1 MDIGMEHGFVKA
13 AAVTPQIK
21 VADTVYNAEQII
33 LGIEEAAA
41 AGRRLSFSRSY
52 VSQDILAGIY
62 FCRGCCF
69 KRRWTGF

>member
-41 AGRRLSFSRSY
+41 AMAL
-52 VSQDILAGIY
+52 
-62 FCRGCCF
+62 
-69 KRRWTGF
+69 